1 MQDVVHSRL
10 LSRKSSGP
18 DSEPGQRSEGQN
30 RVTDPKAAGKVLF
43 VTSNRIGDCVISSGV
58 IREIARQIPGAR
70 ITVACGRPPA
80 PFFRSA
86 PNVERVIILDKKRL
100 AGHWIDL
107 WRQVVGTQ
115 WDLVIDIRGSA
126 LAWLVP
132 TRRRVI
138 YNRSWETG
146 ERKVEMLSRPLG
158 AAAPLD
164 PEIFLDPRAVAER
177 QAVLDPQL
185 AAGAGPGPII
195 ALAPIAHQP
204 GKSWPA
210 ERWGELVERLKAEP
224 RFEGWR
230 FMAVGGPGDR
240 PPATPALEAAGPRGI
255 DFVGK
260 GDILASAAAIDVAD
274 LFVGNDSGLMH
285 VAAALGRPTLGL
297 FGPTEWWLY
306 GPWGSRTRTAASNE
320 TRGAFAPIEALTV
333 DRVFEAVL
341 DLHDAFID
349 DRPPLKP

>member
-1 MQDVVHSRL
+1 M
-10 LSRKSSGP
+10 P
-18 DSEPGQRSEGQN
+18 D
-30 RVTDPKAAGKVLF
+30 KKVLF

-58 IREIARQIPGAR
+58 IREISRQIPGAR

-86 PNVERVIILDKKRL
+86 PGVEEVIVLDKKKM
-100 AGHWIDL
+100 AGHWFGL
-107 WRQVVGTQ
+107 WRQVVGTR

-126 LAWLVP
+126 LSYLIPAK
-132 TRRRVI
+132 RRVV

-146 ERKVEMLSRPLG
+146 VRKVEMVSRLMGSATPLE
-158 AAAPLD
+158 
-164 PEIFLDPRAVAER
+164 PEIFLDDRARAEAA
-177 QAVLDPQL
+177 AVIDPQL
-185 AAGAGPGPII
+185 AAGPGPGPII

-210 ERWGELVERLKAEP
+210 DRWGALVEKLKAEP
-224 RFEGWR
+224 RFAGWR

-240 PPATPALEAAGPRGI
+240 PPATPALEAAGDRAI
-255 DFVGK
+255 DFVGQ
-260 GDILASAAAIDVAD
+260 GDILASAAAIDRAA

-285 VAAALGRPTLGL
+285 VSAAAGRPTLGL

-306 GPWGSRTRTAASNE
+306 GPWGPRTRMAASNE

-333 DRVFEAVL
+333 DRVFEAVIG
-341 DLHDAFID
+341 LHDAFISGRD
-349 DRPPLKP
+349 PAKP

>member
-1 MQDVVHSRL
+1 MSAPR
-10 LSRKSSGP
+10 
-18 DSEPGQRSEGQN
+18 
-30 RVTDPKAAGKVLF
+30 VLF
-43 VTSNRIGDCVISSGV
+43 VSSNRIGDCVISSGV
-58 IREIARQIPGAR
+58 IAEIGRKHPGAR

-86 PNVERVIILDKKRL
+86 PGVETVIILDKKKM
-100 AGHWIDL
+100 AGHWFDL
-107 WRQVVGTQ
+107 WKQVVMTR

-126 LAWLVP
+126 LSYLIPA
-132 TRRRVI
+132 RDRII

-146 ERKVEMLSRPLG
+146 LRKVEMVSRLMGSSHPL
-158 AAAPLD
+158 A
-164 PEIFLDPRAVAER
+164 PEIWLDEQALAQAAE
-177 QAVLDPQL
+177 VIEPQL
-185 AAGAGPGPII
+185 QAAGAGGPEGRVRIL

-210 ERWGELVERLKAEP
+210 DRWGELVTRLMADP

-230 FMAVGGPGDR
+230 FMPVGGPGDR
-240 PPATPALEAAGPRGI
+240 PPATPALESAGRLAI

-260 GDILASAAAIDVAD
+260 GDILASAAAINRAD

-306 GPWGSRTRTAASNE
+306 GPWGPRTRTVASNE
-320 TRGAFAPIEALTV
+320 TRGQFAPIEDLTV
-333 DRVFEAVL
+333 DHVLQAVQA
-341 DLHDAFID
+341 LHDTYISQEKS
-349 DRPPLKP
+349 PS